1 MNQTI
6 LIVGF
11 VILLAIQIGFINIK
25 PITGLFQ
32 GSGYE
37 SDGDEDYD
45 DTRRRNKRR
54 TKHHRRHTKSN
65 EIADKYIPGTEI
77 HHHPQSATQSSI
89 SKKSHSGGS
98 GSGRRHSPTDEELM
112 TSLDSLTSDI
122 SRKIPIRG
130 SELTQD
136 QSIPWK
142 QTPNPR
148 GYSGG
153 DDPEE
158 IQMKIM
164 EELEANTMNH
174 SQLMPS
180 PF

>member
-1 MNQTI
+1 MNQTV
-6 LIVGF
+6 LIAGI
-11 VILLAIQIGFINIK
+11 VILLAIQFGFINIK
-25 PITGLFQ
+25 PIMNLFQ

-37 SDGDEDYD
+37 SDGDDDYD
-45 DTRRRNKRR
+45 DTRRHRKRR
-54 TKHHRRHTKSN
+54 TRNHRRHRVVVGEEPEKH
-65 EIADKYIPGTEI
+65 IPGTEI
-77 HHHPQSATQSSI
+77 H
-89 SKKSHSGGS
+89 SHS
-98 GSGRRHSPTDEELM
+98 HSQTHSSQKSRKQTSLEEELM
-112 TSLDSLTSDI
+112 TSLDALPSDI

-142 QTPNPR
+142 QGQNNTSR
-148 GYSGG
+148 GYSAG

-164 EELEANTMNH
+164 EELESNSMNH

>member
-1 MNQTI
+1 MN
-6 LIVGF
+6 
-11 VILLAIQIGFINIK
+11 
-25 PITGLFQ
+25 LFQ

-37 SDGDEDYD
+37 SDGDDDYD
-45 DTRRRNKRR
+45 DTRRHRKRR
-54 TKHHRRHTKSN
+54 TRNHRSRHRAPAGEETEKH
-65 EIADKYIPGTEI
+65 IPGTEI
-77 HHHPQSATQSSI
+77 HSHSQTHSSQKFRKQSSI
-89 SKKSHSGGS
+89 
-98 GSGRRHSPTDEELM
+98 EEDLM
-112 TSLDSLTSDI
+112 TSLDALPSDI

-142 QTPNPR
+142 KSHNNTSR
-148 GYSGG
+148 GYSAG

-164 EELEANTMNH
+164 EELESNSMNH

>member
-54 TKHHRRHTKSN
+54 TKHHRRHAKTN
-65 EIADKYIPGTEI
+65 ESAEKYIPGTEI
-77 HHHPQSATQSSI
+77 HHHHPHSATQSSI
-89 SKKSHSGGS
+89 SKKSQSG
-98 GSGRRHSPTDEELM
+98 GRRHSPTDEELM
-112 TSLDSLTSDI
+112 TSLDSLPSDI

-142 QTPNPR
+142 QTPNTR
-148 GYSGG
+148 EYSAG

>member
-1 MNQTI
+1 MNQTV

-11 VILLAIQIGFINIK
+11 ILLLAIQIGFINVK
-25 PITGLFQ
+25 PLTNLFQ

-37 SDGDEDYD
+37 SDGDDDYD
-45 DTRRRNKRR
+45 DTRRHRKRKSRHMYRQKMSR
-54 TKHHRRHTKSN
+54 TTGVELEKH
-65 EIADKYIPGTEI
+65 IPGTEI
-77 HHHPQSATQSSI
+77 HSHPHSTQ
-89 SKKSHSGGS
+89 KSRKQNSVE
-98 GSGRRHSPTDEELM
+98 EELM
-112 TSLDSLTSDI
+112 TSLDALPSDI

-142 QTPNPR
+142 QTHNTPR
-148 GYSGG
+148 SYSGG

-164 EELEANTMNH
+164 EELESNSMNH